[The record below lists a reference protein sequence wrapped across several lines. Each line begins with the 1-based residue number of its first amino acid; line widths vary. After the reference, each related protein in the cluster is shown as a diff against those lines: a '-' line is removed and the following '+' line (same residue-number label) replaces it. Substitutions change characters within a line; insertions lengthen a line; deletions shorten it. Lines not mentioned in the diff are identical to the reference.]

1 MITESA
7 VDTISMKS
15 NLEFRFMNERS
26 ASNRFTIGSRS
37 FIFILIF
44 LSILPVAC
52 VDVWNQAWVVVCIF
66 GLAALCSIKLPEF
79 EVAPEISNLLLP
91 LSILGGYSFVQGATT
106 LGLTELGYSL
116 HYRLIPL
123 SFDPITSLWVAVKIA
138 ALGLFLVIL
147 QLFFRERIKQLCYGL
162 LLIGI
167 FYAMFGILRFLMG
180 DSFIDVFG
188 FVTSPR
194 LQTGVGFGTY
204 FNQNHF
210 GFLMEMVF
218 GLGIGLFRYPSQPR
232 AWRFIALI
240 GSLTSWAALVLTGS
254 RGAILGS
261 FVSIALFIF
270 VSAGVPSRSGKE
282 RTQVWSLATGAS
294 RFGSASR
301 HIAATARGRRQLSW
315 SGPSCRK
322 I

>member
-1 MITESA
+1 
-7 VDTISMKS
+7 
-15 NLEFRFMNERS
+15 MNERS
-26 ASNRFTIGSRS
+26 ASNRFTICSRS

-106 LGLTELGYSL
+106 LALTELGYSL

-123 SFDPITSLWVAVKIA
+123 SFDPITSLWVALKIA
-138 ALGLFLVIL
+138 ALGLFLVLL
-147 QLFFRERIKQLCYGL
+147 QLFFRERIKLLCYGL

-254 RGAILGS
+254 RGGDIG
-261 FVSIALFIF
+261 FVRLDRPLYFRLCVGPVKI
-270 VSAGVPSRSGKE
+270 RE
-282 RTQVWSLATGAS
+282 RTDAGLEPCNGSA

-301 HIAATARGRRQLSW
+301 HIGSARGRRQLSW